1 MKPVRR
7 FAHLAR
13 RWWTSLDRSPLS
25 SGDVEFVRGVLLES
39 EWELWSRLDLA
50 DRRHSVIVARRFV
63 EMAPDCGSAEVAA
76 ALLHDV
82 GKSVASL
89 STSGRVIAT
98 IVAPIVRP
106 RRFEA
111 YYRHEE
117 IGLDLCRSAGSRER
131 TLALLSD
138 VNDPAGE
145 ILRRADDL

>member
-1 MKPVRR
+1 MKLVRR

-50 DRRHSVIVARRFV
+50 DRRHSVVVARRFV
-63 EMAPDCGSAEVAA
+63 DMAPDCDSPEVAA

-82 GKSVASL
+82 GKSVAPL
-89 STSGRVIAT
+89 STSGRVVAT
-98 IVAPIVRP
+98 VVAPIVRP

-138 VNDPAGE
+138 VNDPAAE